1 MAEIEERP
9 SCGGYKILS
18 TLGKGGNAVVKLVEK
33 DNQTYAMK
41 IFEPHPKDK
50 AKLVEITQ
58 KEVDVV

>member
-1 MAEIEERP
+1 MVEDRP

-33 DNQTYAMK
+33 EGQQYAMK
-41 IFEPHPKDK
+41 IFEPHPTDK
-50 AKLVEITQ
+50 ARLVEITQ

>member
-1 MAEIEERP
+1 MAEDRP

-18 TLGKGGNAVVKLVEK
+18 TLGKGGNAVAKLVEK
-33 DNQTYAMK
+33 EGEQYAMK

-50 AKLVEITQ
+50 ARLVEITQ